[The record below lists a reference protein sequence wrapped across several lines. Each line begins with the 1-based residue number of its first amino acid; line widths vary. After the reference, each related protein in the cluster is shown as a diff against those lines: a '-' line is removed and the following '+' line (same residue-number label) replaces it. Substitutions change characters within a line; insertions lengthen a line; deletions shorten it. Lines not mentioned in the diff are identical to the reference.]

1 MKLKEIREKYLP
13 YNDVTLKRLAISAT
27 VMYLWLIIWALV
39 LKLGNESLLIGN
51 YTNLK
56 DMTLTERIMW
66 DILPFNYRGEGLYRT
81 KIIMDTVMNCF
92 LFVPVG
98 VAFGYLFAK
107 KNILRDIAICLG
119 FSLFI
124 ETMQLITML
133 GNPATEDLITNV
145 IGGIIGLLLH
155 RVLFVRLT
163 DKHSVC
169 LLLSVNLI
177 FAVATVFSLIT
188 TVCAAELIFKI
199 ITRSL

>member
-13 YNDVTLKRLAISAT
+13 YNDVTLKRLVISAT

-39 LKLGNESLLIGN
+39 LKLGRESILIGN

-92 LFVPVG
+92 VFIPVG

-119 FSLFI
+119 FSLLI

-133 GNPATEDLITNV
+133 GNSATEDLITNV
-145 IGGIIGLLLH
+145 IGGIIGSLLY
-155 RVLFVRLT
+155 RILFIRL
-163 DKHSVC
+163 SVKNSIR
-169 LLLSVNLI
+169 LLSAVNLI
-177 FAVATVFSLIT
+177 FAAVTAFSLIT
-188 TVCAAELIFKI
+188 TVGASEIIFKI

>member
-13 YNDVTLKRLAISAT
+13 CNDVTLKRLVISAI

-39 LKLGNESLLIGN
+39 LKLGRESILIGN

-92 LFVPVG
+92 VFIPVG
-98 VAFGYLFAK
+98 VAFGYLFTK
-107 KNILRDIAICLG
+107 KNILRDIASCLG
-119 FSLFI
+119 FSLLI

-145 IGGIIGLLLH
+145 IGGIIGSLLY
-155 RVLFVRLT
+155 RILFIR
-163 DKHSVC
+163 
-169 LLLSVNLI
+169 LSVKNSIRFLSAVNII
-177 FAVATVFSLIT
+177 FAAVTAFSLIT
-188 TVCAAELIFKI
+188 TVGASEIIFKI